1 MAARAIWKAVLH
13 CGEVRVPVKLYSALE
28 DQSVRFRVLS
38 RKHLQPVRQAL
49 VNPETDAVVPHEET
63 RRAYVSE
70 NGDRVILEPS
80 ELAALEPEA
89 SRDIELL
96 SFLPPGEIDHRW
108 YERPYYLGP
117 DGDSR
122 AYFALAEALEASG
135 LEGLAHWVMRGREY
149 VGALRLYQG
158 YPMLLSLR
166 HAGEVI
172 AVEELKAPT
181 GPALNPKEL
190 AMARQLIGMLDA
202 ELDLANYHDD
212 YRRRVLEL
220 VETKAKGRRLRLVR
234 PPVKVASDDLSG
246 ALRASLKAARKTA

>member
-13 CGEVRVPVKLYSALE
+13 CGEVRVPVKLYSAIE

-38 RKHLQPVRQAL
+38 RKHKQPVRQAL
-49 VNPETDAVVPHEET
+49 VNPETDAIVPHEET
-63 RRAYVSE
+63 RRAYVSD

-80 ELAALEPEA
+80 ELAALDPEA

-96 SFLPPGEIDHRW
+96 AFLPPDEIDHRW
-108 YERPYYLGP
+108 YERPYFLGP
-117 DGDSR
+117 DGDSG
-122 AYFALAEALEASG
+122 AYFALAEAVEASG
-135 LEGLAHWVMRGREY
+135 LEGLARWVMRGREY
-149 VGALRLYQG
+149 LGALRLYQG

-172 AVEELKAPT
+172 AVEDLKAPT

-202 ELDLANYHDD
+202 ELDLASYRDD

-234 PPVKVASDDLSG
+234 PQDKAPSDDITG
-246 ALRASLKAARKTA
+246 ALRASLKAVRKTA